1 MRPLLDIRFKL
12 GNLAMILLSKS
23 SFLEALQGEYMQ
35 DGPCIAGVVVVSE
48 SILQSDSKE
57 SSSKSVNQHREESTP
72 SSPHHKI
79 LLPPFSTFK
88 RIVLHFSS

>member
-23 SFLEALQGEYMQ
+23 SFLEALQGEFMQ

-48 SILQSDSKE
+48 SILQSTGMSRSCMIRRE
-57 SSSKSVNQHREESTP
+57 SVSGKTKKVNMT
-72 SSPHHKI
+72 
-79 LLPPFSTFK
+79 
-88 RIVLHFSS
+88 